1 MKLLRDSFRW
11 RVLRP
16 RLFAGRRRDRR
27 VYAVTVP
34 APRSAVPAPSGERA
48 AIAVLASLH

>member
-16 RLFAGRRRDRR
+16 RLFAARPRANRL
-27 VYAVTVP
+27 YTVTVP
-34 APRSAVPAPSGERA
+34 APRAPSARPGERVA
-48 AIAVLASLH
+48 SVLPALR